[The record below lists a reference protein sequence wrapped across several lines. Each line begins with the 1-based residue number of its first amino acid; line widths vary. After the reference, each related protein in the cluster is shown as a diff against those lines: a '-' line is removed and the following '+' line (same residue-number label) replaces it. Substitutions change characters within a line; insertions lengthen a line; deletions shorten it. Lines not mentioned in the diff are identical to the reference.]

1 MAAVLD
7 NNEESTNFALQAAS
21 LNKRLSANA
30 AVCNISLD
38 LQRGEVLGLLGL
50 NGAGKTTTL
59 RMLSGVLIP
68 DSGTVS
74 VDGFSLSE
82 QPLQARSRL
91 GYLPDQPPLY
101 DDLRVHEYL
110 ALAGKI
116 RGLQGRQLKE
126 RQATVTEQC
135 MLEPVIGKHI
145 GALSKGYKQR
155 VGLAQAL
162 IHEPALLLL
171 DEPSNGLDPQQLE
184 GMRTLIADIAAT
196 SAVIL
201 STHLLSEAQAICNRV
216 AIIHDGRLVT
226 DQTSTGE
233 DLEHIFQG
241 AIQ

>member
-1 MAAVLD
+1 MAAALD
-7 NNEESTNFALQAAS
+7 NNKESTHLALQATS
-21 LNKRLSANA
+21 LHKRLSANA
-30 AVCNISLD
+30 AVSNISLN

-59 RMLSGVLIP
+59 RMLSGVLVP

-74 VDGFSLSE
+74 IDGFSLSG
-82 QPLQARSRL
+82 QPLHARSRL

-110 ALAGKI
+110 ILAGKI
-116 RGLQGRQLKE
+116 RGLGGKQLQKRQS
-126 RQATVTEQC
+126 TVIEQC
-135 MLEPVIGKHI
+135 MLGPVVGKHI

-184 GMRTLIADIAAT
+184 GMRALITDVAAT

-216 AIIHDGRLVT
+216 AIIHEGRLVT
-226 DQTSTGE
+226 DQASSGE
-233 DLEHIFQG
+233 DLERIFQG

>member
-7 NNEESTNFALQAAS
+7 NPTELTQFALQAVS
-21 LNKRLSANA
+21 LNKRLSENA
-30 AVCNISLD
+30 AVVDISLS
-38 LQRGEVLGLLGL
+38 LRRGEVLGLLGL

-59 RMLSGVLIP
+59 RMLSGVLVP
-68 DSGTVS
+68 DSGSVT
-74 VDGFSLSE
+74 VDGFSLTE
-82 QPLQARSRL
+82 QPIKARSRL

-110 ALAGKI
+110 SLAGKI
-116 RGLQGRQLKE
+116 RGLAGKQLKL
-126 RQATVTEQC
+126 RQSTVIEQC
-135 MLEPVIGKHI
+135 MLEPVVQKHI

-184 GMRTLIADIAAT
+184 SMRSLITDVAQN

-216 AIIHDGRLVT
+216 AIIHNGKVVT
-226 DQTSTGE
+226 DQASTGE
-233 DLEHIFQG
+233 DLENIFQG